1 MWKIVDSNEC
11 REHRTFLF
19 WELNEE
25 ENLDDDDDDDAE
37 LKVQNI
43 QTVNVFWSQRNITI
57 IPHVKKLFFD
67 VHIHWIEK
75 EKENYFIHT

>member
-43 QTVNVFWSQRNITI
+43 QTVNVF
-57 IPHVKKLFFD
+57 
-67 VHIHWIEK
+67 
-75 EKENYFIHT
+75 